1 MLFLAVENIRWKKLP
16 TSTGYEGRTIFLF
29 FFPVTTDPSLSLSL
43 SHRHR
48 HHRARTCRLPRHR
61 PSRQLSCASSAIN
74 SRYLFPT
81 MSPPLSSLPATTSQP
96 RAGSSMGSIAT
107 SVPSASAACSV
118 GIYSVVASATAPT
131 RGLPGAS
138 RSFSWDQ
145 LGDRRELVLE
155 CLSSKRRLAAR
166 YIPTIRR
173 PPLLTSKCK
182 SMTRRISTTR

>member
-1 MLFLAVENIRWKKLP
+1 
-16 TSTGYEGRTIFLF
+16 
-29 FFPVTTDPSLSLSL
+29 
-43 SHRHR
+43 
-48 HHRARTCRLPRHR
+48 
-61 PSRQLSCASSAIN
+61 
-74 SRYLFPT
+74 
-81 MSPPLSSLPATTSQP
+81 
-96 RAGSSMGSIAT
+96 MGSIAT

-118 GIYSVVASATAPT
+118 GIYSVVASAIAPT

-145 LGDRRELVLE
+145 LGDRQELVLE

-173 PPLLTSKCK
+173 LPLLTSKCK